1 MKKVIIR
8 GDPGIRRGATIELD
22 GEEVICFSIDR
33 QGDYHG
39 PDTPQLWCTV
49 GTEDEREAFEKRQ
62 FVPHFLDV
70 ETIDADAVTVISDRG
85 ASA

>member
-8 GDPGIRRGATIELD
+8 GDPDIRRGATIELD

-39 PDTPQLWCTV
+39 PERPQLWCTV
-49 GTEDEREAFEKRQ
+49 GTEDEREAYERRD
-62 FVPHFLDV
+62 FVPHFLDTV
-70 ETIDADAVTVISDRG
+70 AVDAEALTIISKRP
-85 ASA
+85 S

>member
-8 GDPGIRRGATIELD
+8 GDPGINRGATIEVD

-33 QGDYHG
+33 QSDYHG
-39 PDTPQLWCTV
+39 ADRPQLWCTV
-49 GTEDEREAFEKRQ
+49 GTEDEREAFEKRE

-70 ETIDADAVTVISDRG
+70 VAVDAEAITVISKRG
-85 ASA
+85 AA

>member
-8 GDPGIRRGATIELD
+8 GDPDIRRGATIELD
-22 GEEVICFSIDR
+22 GEELVCFSIDK

-39 PDTPQLWCTV
+39 PDRVQLWCTV
-49 GTEDEREAFEKRQ
+49 GTPDERETFEKRQ

-70 ETIDADAVTVISDRG
+70 VAIDAEALTVVSKRG
-85 ASA
+85 AKV

>member
-8 GDPGIRRGATIELD
+8 GDPDINRGATIEVD
-22 GEEVICFSIDR
+22 GEEVVCFSIDR

-39 PDTPQLWCTV
+39 PDRPQLWCTV
-49 GTEDEREAFEKRQ
+49 GTEDERETFEKRE

-70 ETIDADAVTVISDRG
+70 VAVDAEAIEVISKRG
-85 ASA
+85 A

>member
-8 GDPGIRRGATIELD
+8 GDPGIRRGAILELD

-39 PDTPQLWCTV
+39 PERPQLWCTV
-49 GTEDEREAFEKRQ
+49 GTEDERETFEKRE

-70 ETIDADAVTVISDRG
+70 EAIDAEALTIVSKRP
-85 ASA
+85 S

>member
-39 PDTPQLWCTV
+39 PERPQLWCTV
-49 GTEDEREAFEKRQ
+49 GTEDEREAFEKRD
-62 FVPHFLDV
+62 FVPHFLDTV
-70 ETIDADAVTVISDRG
+70 AVDAEALTIISKRP
-85 ASA
+85 SSS

>member
-8 GDPGIRRGATIELD
+8 GDPGIGRDATIEVD
-22 GEEVICFSIDR
+22 GDEVVCFSIDR
-33 QGDYHG
+33 QSDYHG
-39 PDTPQLWCTV
+39 ADRPQLWCTV

-70 ETIDADAVTVISDRG
+70 VAVDAEAVTVVSERG
-85 ASA
+85 S

>member
-39 PDTPQLWCTV
+39 PERPQLWCTV
-49 GTEDEREAFEKRQ
+49 GTEDEREAYERRD
-62 FVPHFLDV
+62 FVPHFLDTV
-70 ETIDADAVTVISDRG
+70 AIDAEALTIISKRP
-85 ASA
+85 S

>member
-39 PDTPQLWCTV
+39 PDRPQLWCTV
-49 GTEDEREAFEKRQ
+49 GTEDEREAFEKRD
-62 FVPHFLDV
+62 FVPHFLDTV
-70 ETIDADAVTVISDRG
+70 AVDAEALTVISKRP
-85 ASA
+85 S